1 MAHPVRIITPDM
13 PDDALVSIA
22 EACAFLGVC
31 RQTFYT
37 MLNDGDITRV
47 ILSAR
52 VVRLRVGDL
61 RRLAT
66 PSDEAGAA

>member
-1 MAHPVRIITPDM
+1 MAHPVRNITPDM
-13 PDDALVSIA
+13 QDDALVSIA

-37 MLNDGDITRV
+37 LLNDDAIKRV
-47 ILSAR
+47 VLSAR

-66 PSDEAGAA
+66 PSDEAGPA

>member
-22 EACAFLGVC
+22 EACRFLGVS

-37 MLNDGDITRV
+37 FLDADAIKRV
-47 ILSAR
+47 VLSAR
-52 VVRLRVGDL
+52 VVRLRIGDL

-66 PSDEAGAA
+66 PADEAGAA